1 MSERI
6 TKRIDVDCIELFP
19 NDALSTKVFRD
30 DTSIT
35 CNMPGTIWKLI
46 NKIYEYENLE
56 DQLKAKG
63 IAIDTNEIVSHIVT
77 SVDDLSKEM
86 LSAAYRKQELNYRI
100 TEACLQI
107 EEQVDD
113 EYPDTKAELKKAA
126 RVLAERFLKNYDN
139 SLTDEA
145 NWENVISHYI
155 YYDLDK

>member
-63 IAIDTNEIVSHIVT
+63 IAIDTDEIASHIVT
-77 SVDDLSKEM
+77 SADDLSKEM
-86 LSAAYRKQELNYRI
+86 LAAAYRKQELNYRI

-107 EEQVDD
+107 EEQVYD

-126 RVLAERFLKNYDN
+126 RVLAERFLKNYDD

-145 NWENVISHYI
+145 NWNHVISHYI
-155 YYDLDK
+155 YYDLDE